1 MSRGSA
7 LLPALL
13 AVSVIAA
20 LPLVA
25 RAQAPAGSPPAADG
39 YVASD
44 EVRVD
49 VLAAPARVG
58 ERIER
63 PEGWYRVE
71 ESGPED
77 GQAGSFGVV
86 PAARFEP
93 AGEGDAGGVERIPAP
108 FDPMGT
114 GPAYALADPCRAE
127 RTAYLRELLA
137 TEGIELD
144 DPAGLMEGLEGD
156 VFAPGF
162 SWFWLALRVDPIRPL
177 AWNSELRAL
186 AKQLARCASGST
198 RSP

>member
-7 LLPALL
+7 LLSALL
-13 AVSVIAA
+13 AVSVVAA

-44 EVRVD
+44 EARVD

-77 GQAGSFGVV
+77 GRVGSFGVV
-86 PAARFEP
+86 PAAPSEP
-93 AGEGDAGGVERIPAP
+93 AGEGDAERGVERIPAP
-108 FDPMGT
+108 FDPMGA

-127 RTAYLRELLA
+127 RTAYLRELLE

-144 DPAGLMEGLEGD
+144 DPVGLMEGLEGD

-162 SWFWLALRVDPIRPL
+162 NWFWLALRVDPIRPL
-177 AWNSELRAL
+177 AWNGDLRTL
-186 AKQLARCASGST
+186 ARQLARCASDG
-198 RSP
+198 